1 MSVPVIKYI
10 CGSCGHLY
18 TKWQGQCSA
27 CGTWNL
33 VQADPRTGLPPANS
47 PRLVLVAPI
56 VQPPTP
62 DPAPKVERAEPEP
75 AGPPK
80 PLRLSDIRAETY
92 VKLATGI
99 EPVDAVLGGG
109 VVEGFSILLAAPP
122 GAGKSTLVLQILQA
136 LDLPSL
142 YVSAEEPISHIGER
156 ARRLRLTADQ
166 VDMISV
172 TEDTQIEAI
181 FADALASGARVV
193 VIDSIQ
199 KMVSVELDARE
210 GTPGQVKLCAS
221 RILKFGHK
229 HRVSMLVIGQMN
241 GEDKIAG
248 PRALEHEVDVLLELE
263 PVGKSG
269 TVIKLRCLG
278 KNRGGA
284 TNVVGRFK
292 MTSNGLAPIKE
303 GERAA
308 LDEEDPGSDDE
319 DDDGPNIH

>member
-1 MSVPVIKYI
+1 MCAAWDLEPVDPHVSMSN
-10 CGSCGHLY
+10 
-18 TKWQGQCSA
+18 A
-27 CGTWNL
+27 
-33 VQADPRTGLPPANS
+33 
-47 PRLVLVAPI
+47 PRLSLVTPL
-56 VQPPTP
+56 VKPPVP
-62 DPAPKVERAEPEP
+62 EPAPKVELTEPDPEP
-75 AGPPK
+75 APVGPPK
-80 PLRLSDIRAETY
+80 PRRLSDIRAETY

-109 VVEGFSILLAAPP
+109 IVEGFSILLAAPP
-122 GAGKSTLVLQILQA
+122 GAGKSTLVLQILTA
-136 LDLPSL
+136 LNLPSL
-142 YVSAEEPISHIGER
+142 YVSAEEPIGHIGER
-156 ARRLRLTADQ
+156 ARRLRLTAEQ
-166 VDMISV
+166 VDLISV
-172 TEDTQIEAI
+172 TEDTQIETI

-199 KMVSVELDARE
+199 KMVSAELDARE
-210 GTPGQVKLCAS
+210 GTPGQVKLCAA

-263 PVGKSG
+263 PVGKTG

-284 TNVVGRFK
+284 TDVVGRFK
-292 MTSNGLAPIKE
+292 MTAIGLAPIKE
-303 GERAA
+303 GERPPRDVPNDA
-308 LDEEDPGSDDE
+308 DPGPDDE

>member
-1 MSVPVIKYI
+1 MSVPIPKFVCKA
-10 CGSCGHLY
+10 CRHPHN
-18 TKWQGQCSA
+18 KWEARCLA
-27 CGTWNL
+27 CGAWDL
-33 VQADPRTGLPPANS
+33 EPNS
-47 PRLVLVAPI
+47 PRLSLVTPI
-56 VQPPTP
+56 VQPPPPPTE
-62 DPAPKVERAEPEP
+62 PAPKVEFAEPEP
-75 AGPPK
+75 EPAPIGPPK
-80 PLRLSDIRAETY
+80 PRRLSDIRAETY

-122 GAGKSTLVLQILQA
+122 GAGKSTLVLQVLQA

-156 ARRLRLTADQ
+156 ARRLRLTAEQ
-166 VDMISV
+166 VDLISV
-172 TEDTQIEAI
+172 TEDTQIETI
-181 FADALASGARVV
+181 FADALSSGARIV

-199 KMVSVELDARE
+199 KMVSAELDARE

-229 HRVSMLVIGQMN
+229 HRITMLVIGQMN

-263 PVGKSG
+263 PLGKTG

-284 TNVVGRFK
+284 KDVVGRFK
-292 MTSNGLAPIKE
+292 MTSNGLAPLKE
-303 GERAA
+303 GERHIHDDA
-308 LDEEDPGSDDE
+308 DPGTEDE
-319 DDDGPNIH
+319 DDDEPNIH